1 MPIPL
6 NSELRDVE
14 RRMTVT
20 YTMISADDH
29 IDLGYLPKDLW
40 TERLPKSLRHRA
52 PHVEDRGEKGEF
64 WVCDGE
70 TWGDYRGERWFSRPK
85 RNPLALDRGG
95 VGEPGRPTTPHK
107 RLADMDRDGVEASLM
122 FPPIFAMQV
131 GEPELRNACVQTY
144 NDWAAEFGQAAPK
157 RFFPVAMLS
166 PVDAEAAKEEITRVA
181 KLGFREANF
190 LVNDVTIDMYLKS
203 WDVFWDAAEETN
215 IVVSY
220 HVGGSVQSGTVRAT
234 ADALKPDQRQMTFD
248 MGLGNGATSFFN
260 PFVNLF
266 NFGTLERHPKLKFC
280 LAESAIGW
288 IPFVVQEM
296 DYRYRRQFE
305 RKKVTEIPLKV
316 MPSEIFKRQV
326 WATFQTDLVGLHLI
340 QFFGEGHVMWGSD
353 YPHPD
358 STWPF
363 SKEIIAKDSAHLPE
377 EVKKKVYR
385 ENAAA
390 LYGL

>member
-1 MPIPL
+1 
-6 NSELRDVE
+6 
-14 RRMTVT
+14 MTH
-20 YTMISADDH
+20 TMISADDH
-29 IDLGYLPKDLW
+29 IDLGYLSKDLW
-40 TERLPKSLRHRA
+40 TERLPKSLRDRG
-52 PHVEDRGEKGEF
+52 PHVEDRGDKGEF

-70 TWGDYRGERWFSRPK
+70 TWGDYRGQRWFSRPK

-95 VGEPGRPTTPHK
+95 VGEPGRPTTPDK

-144 NDWAAEFGQAAPK
+144 NDWATEFAQAAPK

-190 LVNDVTIDMYLKS
+190 LVNDVTIDMYLKP

-220 HVGGSVQSGTVRAT
+220 HVGGSLQSGTVRA
-234 ADALKPDQRQMTFD
+234 AAEALKPDQRQMTFD

-296 DYRYRRQFE
+296 DYRYKRQFE
-305 RKKVTEIPLKV
+305 RKKAEDIPLKS

-340 QFFGEGHVMWGSD
+340 QFFGDGHIMWGSD

-377 EVKKKVYR
+377 EVKRKVYR

-390 LYGL
+390 LYGLGN

>member
-1 MPIPL
+1 MP
-6 NSELRDVE
+6 D
-14 RRMTVT
+14 
-20 YTMISADDH
+20 TMISADDH
-29 IDLGYLPKDLW
+29 IDLGYLPRDLW
-40 TERLPKSLRHRA
+40 IERLPKSLRERA
-52 PHVEDRGEKGEF
+52 PHVEDKGEKGEY

-70 TWGDYRGERWFSRPK
+70 TWGEYRGERWFAKPR

-95 VGEPGRPTTPHK
+95 VGEAHRPTTPEK
-107 RLADMDRDGVEASLM
+107 RLVDMDRDGVEASLM
-122 FPPIFAMQV
+122 FPPIIAMQV
-131 GEPELRNACVQTY
+131 GEPVLRNACVQAY
-144 NDWAAEFGQAAPK
+144 NDWAVEFRQAAPK

-166 PVDAEAAKEEITRVA
+166 PVDPEAAKDEIIRTA

-190 LVNDVTIDMYLKS
+190 LVNDVTIDMYLKP
-203 WDVFWDAAEETN
+203 WDVFWDAAEETGT
-215 IVVSY
+215 VVSY

-234 ADALKPDQRQMTFD
+234 MDALKPGQRQMTFD
-248 MGLGNGATSFFN
+248 MGLSNGATSFFN

-280 LAESAIGW
+280 LAESGTGW

-305 RKKVTEIPLKV
+305 RKKSQDIPLKV

-326 WATFQTDLVGLHLI
+326 WATYQTDLVGLHLI
-340 QFFGEGHVMWGSD
+340 QFFGDGHIMWGSD

-363 SKEIIAKDSAHLPE
+363 SREIIDKDSAHLSPE
-377 EVKKKVYR
+377 MKKKVTR
-385 ENAAA
+385 DNAAA
-390 LYGL
+390 LYGV

>member
-1 MPIPL
+1 MP
-6 NSELRDVE
+6 D
-14 RRMTVT
+14 
-20 YTMISADDH
+20 TMISADDH

-40 TERLPKSLRHRA
+40 IERLPKSLRERA
-52 PHVEDRGEKGEF
+52 PHVEDKGEKGEY

-70 TWGDYRGERWFSRPK
+70 TWGEYRGERWFAKPR

-95 VGEPGRPTTPHK
+95 VGEAHRPTTPEK
-107 RLADMDRDGVEASLM
+107 RLVDMDRDGVEASLM
-122 FPPIFAMQV
+122 FPPIIAMQV
-131 GEPELRNACVQTY
+131 GEPVLRNACVQAY
-144 NDWAAEFGQAAPK
+144 NDWAVEFRQAAPK

-166 PVDAEAAKEEITRVA
+166 PVDPEAAKDEIIRTA

-190 LVNDVTIDMYLKS
+190 LVNDVTIDMYLKP
-203 WDVFWDAAEETN
+203 WDVFWDAAEETGT
-215 IVVSY
+215 VVSY

-234 ADALKPDQRQMTFD
+234 MDALKPGQRQMTFD
-248 MGLGNGATSFFN
+248 MGLSNGATSFFN

-280 LAESAIGW
+280 LAESGTGW

-305 RKKVTEIPLKV
+305 RKKSQDIPLKV

-326 WATFQTDLVGLHLI
+326 WATYQTDLVGLHLI
-340 QFFGEGHVMWGSD
+340 QFFGDGHIMWGSD

-363 SKEIIAKDSAHLPE
+363 SREIIDKDSAHLSPE
-377 EVKKKVYR
+377 MKKKVTR
-385 ENAAA
+385 DNAAA
-390 LYGL
+390 LYGV